1 MLYRSEG
8 IILRTQDFGEA
19 DKITT
24 IFTKSKGKIS
34 AVANGARR
42 VRNRLLGPTQIFTY
56 ARFIL
61 LSGKNLDT
69 ISQAEIVN
77 SNQEMRDDLEK
88 MAYGMYVSELVDVF
102 NEEGVASTEIF
113 YLILDTFALGNRGLF
128 PLATRA
134 FELRLMKF
142 LGYQPRLENCLG
154 CGIIPSERIWFSR
167 EGGVLCA
174 NCKQQFTPVIELSL
188 GAWELM
194 KRLLTSDFSRL
205 SILRPS
211 QQLLDEIEIA
221 MRAYLDFRM
230 ERPLKS
236 LPFLMSLCSPNGLT
250 RRIEVNE

>member
-1 MLYRSEG
+1 MGCMFRNWLMFLMKKGLLVPRF
-8 IILRTQDFGEA
+8 LLDFRYLC
-19 DKITT
+19 
-24 IFTKSKGKIS
+24 FRKSW
-34 AVANGARR
+34 
-42 VRNRLLGPTQIFTY
+42 
-56 ARFIL
+56 
-61 LSGKNLDT
+61 
-69 ISQAEIVN
+69 IV
-77 SNQEMRDDLEK
+77 S
-88 MAYGMYVSELVDVF
+88 
-102 NEEGVASTEIF
+102 
-113 YLILDTFALGNRGLF
+113 
-128 PLATRA
+128 LATRA

-154 CGIIPSERIWFSR
+154 CGIIPSEKIWFSR